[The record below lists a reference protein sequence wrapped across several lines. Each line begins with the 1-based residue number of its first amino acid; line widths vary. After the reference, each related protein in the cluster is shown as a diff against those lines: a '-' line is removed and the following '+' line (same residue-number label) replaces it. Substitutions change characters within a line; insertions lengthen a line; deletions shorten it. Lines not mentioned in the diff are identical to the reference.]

1 MAAGKPMDRLVCGDV
16 GFGKTEVA
24 LRAAFVAIA
33 DRKQVA
39 VLCPTT
45 LLAEQHLQT
54 FADRFADWPVRI
66 AELSRFRSSKEAS
79 RIVQQLAS
87 GEVDIV
93 IGTHK
98 LLARDVKFSGLGLVI
113 IDEEHR
119 FGVRQKEALK
129 RLRAE
134 VDVLTLTATPIP
146 RTLALSL
153 EGIRDFSVIAT
164 APEKRLAIK
173 TFVAPWSEG
182 LIREAVLRELKR
194 GGQVYFLH
202 NEVDSIERMRE
213 RLARLLPE
221 ARIAVAHG
229 QMRERELER
238 VMREFN
244 AQRSN
249 LLLCSTIIESGI
261 DIPTANTMV
270 IHRADKFGLAQL
282 HQLRGRVGRSHHQA
296 YAYLMVPDVEGL
308 TKQAAQR
315 LEAIQQMEELGSGF
329 YLAMHDL
336 EIRGA
341 GEVLGESQS
350 GNMQEVGFQLYNDM
364 LAEAVRSLKAGREP
378 DLLSP
383 LSVATEINLHAPA
396 LLPDSY
402 CGDVHTRLSL
412 YKKLATADRPEHIDA
427 MLEEITDRFGK
438 LPAQG
443 QTLFDVHRLR
453 VLAKPYGVVK
463 VDAAPNLM
471 VIGFRANPPV
481 HAQRTIE

>member
-1 MAAGKPMDRLVCGDV
+1 MDRLVCGDV

-45 LLAEQHLQT
+45 LPAEQPLQT

-79 RIVQQLAS
+79 RIILQLAS

-164 APEKRLAIK
+164 APERRPASQ

-213 RLARLLPE
+213 RLAPPPPGARLPVGPRPMRGPAPE
-221 ARIAVAHG
+221 RAGPRI
-229 QMRERELER
+229 
-238 VMREFN
+238 
-244 AQRSN
+244 QR
-249 LLLCSTIIESGI
+249 
-261 DIPTANTMV
+261 
-270 IHRADKFGLAQL
+270 
-282 HQLRGRVGRSHHQA
+282 
-296 YAYLMVPDVEGL
+296 
-308 TKQAAQR
+308 
-315 LEAIQQMEELGSGF
+315 
-329 YLAMHDL
+329 
-336 EIRGA
+336 
-341 GEVLGESQS
+341 
-350 GNMQEVGFQLYNDM
+350 
-364 LAEAVRSLKAGREP
+364 
-378 DLLSP
+378 
-383 LSVATEINLHAPA
+383 
-396 LLPDSY
+396 
-402 CGDVHTRLSL
+402 
-412 YKKLATADRPEHIDA
+412 
-427 MLEEITDRFGK
+427 
-438 LPAQG
+438 
-443 QTLFDVHRLR
+443 
-453 VLAKPYGVVK
+453 
-463 VDAAPNLM
+463 
-471 VIGFRANPPV
+471 
-481 HAQRTIE
+481 